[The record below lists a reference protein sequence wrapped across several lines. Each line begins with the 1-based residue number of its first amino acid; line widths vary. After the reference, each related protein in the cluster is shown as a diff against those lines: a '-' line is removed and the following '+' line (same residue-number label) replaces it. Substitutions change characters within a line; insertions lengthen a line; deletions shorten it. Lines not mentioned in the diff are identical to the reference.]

1 MKTYIKPNTIV
12 TNIELQN
19 QLLSISGTGE
29 QKQGTSNGEYV
40 NDETITLGSRH
51 SSVWDEEEEEE
62 E

>member
-40 NDETITLGSRH
+40 NDGTITLGSRH
-51 SSVWDEEEEEE
+51 SSIWDEEEEEE
-62 E
+62 